1 MAKDY
6 EKLRK
11 IYDRTDGY
19 CHLCH
24 KKLSFTNHGLAGAK
38 GSWHI
43 EHSIPRSNGGS
54 NHLNNLFAACIS
66 CNLEKS
72 NQPNRVI
79 RNQYGISRAPYSK
92 KKKLRM
98 QEENTTTGIIS
109 GGIIGSLF
117 GPGGMI
123 VGGLLGGIIGKNS
136 SDKT

>member
-11 IYDRTDGY
+11 IYDRTDGH

-24 KKLSFTNHGLAGAK
+24 KKLSFTNHDLAGAK

-43 EHSIPRSNGGS
+43 EHSIPKSKGGS

-79 RNQYGISRAPYSK
+79 RNQYGISRAPYCK
-92 KKKLRM
+92 KKKLRI
-98 QEENTTTGIIS
+98 QEENTTTGIIN
-109 GGIIGSLF
+109 GGIIGSFF